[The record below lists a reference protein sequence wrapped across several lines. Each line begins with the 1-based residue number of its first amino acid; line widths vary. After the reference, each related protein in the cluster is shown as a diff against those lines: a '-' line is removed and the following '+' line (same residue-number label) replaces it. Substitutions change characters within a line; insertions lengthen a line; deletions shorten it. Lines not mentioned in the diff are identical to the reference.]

1 MLLFLRIPLSCSVH
15 NLRDLTEMHRVT
27 ITKNTVR
34 VCGDTLSC
42 ACVPCVYACDR
53 DIVKL
58 HFSISKYLELLLQ
71 GNAL

>member
-34 VCGDTLSC
+34 VCVGIPFPVHVCHVCMHVTE
-42 ACVPCVYACDR
+42 
-53 DIVKL
+53 I
-58 HFSISKYLELLLQ
+58 LLNYTSLYQ
-71 GNAL
+71 ST